1 MLVDRLRPH
10 LAEVHKALRHDCPT
24 EPRADMLMLLLLQL
38 PLVNRTFS
46 PHPLAPHTRQL
57 QQQQLPPTAATGRP
71 RSAVCPAPPHPS
83 RRVAALQVHCTL
95 VAACWPRW
103 LQIEALHK
111 GLGRH
116 VAALVPVLG
125 QALGLV
131 LALGQALEQH
141 HHQVVAFVLADPTG
155 TCRPHSGVKVP
166 MMVVVVVAAGMSHR
180 ATAAMHWQ
188 SDGRR
193 TTQVDQ
199 LVRGRRLVA
208 QPLTAATA
216 RRLRSGTNHRQRS
229 SQTS

>member
-1 MLVDRLRPH
+1 M
-10 LAEVHKALRHDCPT
+10 
-24 EPRADMLMLLLLQL
+24 
-38 PLVNRTFS
+38 
-46 PHPLAPHTRQL
+46 
-57 QQQQLPPTAATGRP
+57 
-71 RSAVCPAPPHPS
+71 
-83 RRVAALQVHCTL
+83 HCTL

-116 VAALVPVLG
+116 VAALVPV
-125 QALGLV
+125 LV

-166 MMVVVVVAAGMSHR
+166 MMVVVVVVAGMSHR

-199 LVRGRRLVA
+199 LVRGRRLVT
-208 QPLTAATA
+208 QLLTAATA
-216 RRLRSGTNHRQRS
+216 RRLRNGTNHRQRS